1 MGYYLTST
9 PETITVTVTP
19 VSGRLYYRIFIRLSS
34 SSTTLATVN
43 RSDKTTEFSV
53 TFSGCTPG
61 TSYTCNVIHWETSP
75 TVDGSDYIEMGA
87 QSITTKTYPSFSLS
101 ATSDTVTFTVV
112 PGSGYTQYRLI
123 LIDADNGDTTVFNEE
138 FLNITSTFSYIVTE
152 LNHSTTYAAYVMYGA
167 NTSMEDFLG
176 PKTITTE
183 AAQRPSDWAWT
194 TAIATAYTV
203 PKYGE
208 LLAPVTAAEWN
219 DFCARINQFRS
230 YKNMTAYSFTAVSSG
245 TGIASA
251 ILKQAI
257 AAISAISGHG
267 TLPTVYDVLKASFW
281 QQLASALNSIT

>member
-9 PETITVTVTP
+9 PETVTVHVTP

-34 SSTTLATVN
+34 SSTTLATAN
-43 RSDKTTEFSV
+43 QADKTTEFSV

-75 TVDGSDYIEMGA
+75 TVDGSDYIAMGA
-87 QSITTKTYPSFSLS
+87 LPITTKTYPSFSLS
-101 ATSDTVTFTVV
+101 ATSDSVTFTVI
-112 PGSGYTQYRLI
+112 PGSGYEKYRLF
-123 LIDADNGDTTVFNEE
+123 LFSGSTTVLNEE
-138 FLNITSTFSYIVTE
+138 FLGVTSTFSYTATG
-152 LNHSTTYAAYVMYGA
+152 LSPSTTYTARVMYGV
-167 NTSMEDFLG
+167 NTSMEEVLDAQ
-176 PKTITTE
+176 TITTE
-183 AAQRPSDWAWT
+183 AGQRPSNWAWT

-230 YKNMTAYSFTAVSSG
+230 YKDVTAYSFTAVSSG
-245 TGIASA
+245 TGITSE